1 MTHLNFSLISDDGDF
16 CILTQKI
23 AADLRNYPYRTIGD
37 FMKSM
42 TDEDLATLN
51 ALIDDSY
58 KGSDKAI
65 FNVVAITELL
75 AYAEGLGDV
84 VDIDEDSLARSIFV
98 KEGMAMLAS
107 FAVATSLARKGL
119 CRAMYE
125 NMTFDTS
132 GGDLPIAES
141 L

>member
-23 AADLRNYPYRTIGD
+23 ATDLRNYPYRTIGD

-51 ALIDDSY
+51 ALIDDAY
-58 KGSDKAI
+58 TGSDKAI

-75 AYAEGLGDV
+75 TYAEGLGD
-84 VDIDEDSLARSIFV
+84 DIDENSPARSILV
-98 KEGMAMLAS
+98 KENMAMLAW
-107 FAVATSLARKGL
+107 FAAATSLARKGL
-119 CRAMYE
+119 CRVMYE

-132 GGDLPIAES
+132 GRDLPIADS